1 MNQEIFA
8 KVKKVIVENLGVS
21 EDRIVPEASLLDQ
34 LGADS
39 LDLVE
44 LAINLEDQFGVTIDD
59 ADIGQLKTVG
69 DVVAYIEKNK
79 K

>member
-39 LDLVE
+39 LDLVG
-44 LAINLEDQFGVTIDD
+44 LAMKLEDQFGVTIDD

>member
-1 MNQEIFA
+1 MNQEIFED
-8 KVKKVIVENLGVS
+8 VKNVIIENLGV
-21 EDRIVPEASLLDQ
+21 EEERVIPEASLLDN

-44 LAINLEDQFGVTIDD
+44 LAMSLEDQYGITIDD
-59 ADIGQLKTVG
+59 SEISGLKTVG
-69 DVVAYIEKNK
+69 DVVSYIEKNK

>member
-1 MNQEIFA
+1 M
-8 KVKKVIVENLGVS
+8 GVS

-44 LAINLEDQFGVTIDD
+44 LAMNLEDQFGVTIDD

>member
-21 EDRIVPEASLLDQ
+21 EERIVPEASLLDQ

-44 LAINLEDQFGVTIDD
+44 LAMNLEDQFGVTIDD

>member
-21 EDRIVPEASLLDQ
+21 EDRIVPEVSLLDQ

-44 LAINLEDQFGVTIDD
+44 LAMNLEDQFGVTIDD

>member
-44 LAINLEDQFGVTIDD
+44 LAMNLVDQFGVTIDD

>member
-44 LAINLEDQFGVTIDD
+44 LAMNLEDKFGVTIDD
-59 ADIGQLKTVG
+59 ADIG
-69 DVVAYIEKNK
+69 
-79 K
+79 

>member
-44 LAINLEDQFGVTIDD
+44 LAMNLEDKFGVTIDD

>member
-44 LAINLEDQFGVTIDD
+44 LAMNLEDQFGVTIDD

>member
-1 MNQEIFA
+1 MNQEIF
-8 KVKKVIVENLGVS
+8 KEVKNVIIENLGV
-21 EDRIVPEASLLDQ
+21 EEERVIPEASLLDN

-44 LAINLEDQFGVTIDD
+44 LAMSLEDQYGITIDD
-59 ADIGQLKTVG
+59 SEISGLKTVG
-69 DVVAYIEKNK
+69 DVVSYIEKNK

>member
-21 EDRIVPEASLLDQ
+21 EDRIVPEATLLDQ

-44 LAINLEDQFGVTIDD
+44 LAMNLEDQFGVTIDD